1 MDTTER
7 PTVLLTNDDGITS
20 PGLTALQSALS
31 TVADVTVVAPT
42 QDHSHA
48 GRAVSWEVP
57 VSEHQLGYAV
67 DGTPADCVIV
77 GIDALEVDPDLVVSG
92 VNKGANISEY
102 VLGRSGTVSAAVEA
116 AFFDVPAIAAS
127 LYVPPDIGNPDGVT
141 LDEAAYADAAA
152 AVRHLVGESRRRDP
166 FDSADYLNV
175 NVPYAEGAVT
185 EMRITRPS
193 GRHEMGARQ
202 DGDVA
207 TLVDRV
213 WELIAAGDLEEP
225 PGTDRRA
232 MLEGAISVSP
242 LQAPHAS
249 DPNETLERVI
259 ETFDGART
267 EE

>member
-1 MDTTER
+1 MASTER

-20 PGLTALQSALS
+20 PGLTALQSTLS

-57 VSEHQLGYAV
+57 VADHTLGYAV

-77 GIDALEVDPDLVVSG
+77 GIDALDVDPDIVVSG
-92 VNKGANISEY
+92 INKGANISEY

-116 AFFDVPAIAAS
+116 TFFDVPAIAAS
-127 LYVPPDIGNPDGVT
+127 LYVPPDIGNPDGIT

-152 AVRHLVGESRRRDP
+152 AVKHLIAETRTRDP
-166 FDSADYLNV
+166 FGSADYLNV
-175 NVPYAEGAVT
+175 NVPYAETTIT

-193 GRHEMGARQ
+193 DRHEMGARH

-207 TLVDRV
+207 TLVDQI
-213 WELIAAGDLEEP
+213 WELIAAGELDEP
-225 PGTDRRA
+225 EGTDRRA
-232 MLEGAISVSP
+232 MLDGAISVSP

-249 DPNETLERVI
+249 HPNETLASVAEGFANARI
-259 ETFDGART
+259 E
-267 EE
+267 E

>member
-1 MDTTER
+1 MATTER

-31 TVADVTVVAPT
+31 TVADGTVGAPT
-42 QDHSHA
+42 EDHSHA
-48 GRAVSWEVP
+48 GRAVAWELP
-57 VSEHQLGYAV
+57 VSDHQLGYAV

-77 GIDALEVDPDLVVSG
+77 GIDALDVDPDLVVSG

-127 LYVPPDIGNPDGVT
+127 LYVPPDVGNPDGIT
-141 LDEAAYADAAA
+141 LDESAYADAAA
-152 AVRHLVGESRRRDP
+152 AVRYLVAKTTTQDP

-175 NVPYAEGAVT
+175 NVPYTDTTVT

-193 GRHEMGARQ
+193 DRHEMGARQ
-202 DGDVA
+202 NGDVA
-207 TLVDRV
+207 TLVDQV
-213 WELIAAGDLEEP
+213 WELIAAGELDEP
-225 PGTDRRA
+225 EGTDRRA
-232 MLEGAISVSP
+232 MLDGAISVSP
-242 LQAPHAS
+242 LRAPHAS
-249 DPNETLERVI
+249 DPNETLASVVEGFAGPRP
-259 ETFDGART
+259 